1 MGVRVSTRAKRWVL
15 GIAGLSVVAIV
26 AAGILVLRGESGSEA
41 PAEQGTA
48 NLPGPAEV
56 VAGYLEAFAEGDV
69 RRAASH
75 TDDPATASAMLADS
89 RSGVAATTIEAY
101 PVDVPAAGGA
111 DTVEGS
117 FRIKWTLGPGRVWQ
131 YENPVRLDRAA
142 GGWTVR
148 WSPTL
153 IHPRLAEGQ
162 HLAARSRIG
171 SPAVLDRDGTP
182 LLVWRQDGAKAA
194 EDSGEVTAPLLL
206 DGMSRLAA
214 EQAAD
219 SRSVAIVA
227 ADGTEVRTVHG
238 DEAAQAEPL
247 TATVSAATQRAAQG
261 AVDSAG
267 APTMLV
273 AIQPS
278 TGDILAVAQNA
289 AAGDTPNALSGLYAP
304 GSTFKVAT
312 VAAALQ
318 GGVSADTVLPCPGS
332 ARIGTRTIPNDG
344 EFDLGEVPL
353 HEAFAYSCNTTFA
366 RLAADLPADG
376 LERAATRFGL
386 NADFAIPGITTEAG
400 KVVAAADPVQRLEDG
415 IGQGRVQASPFGV
428 ALMAATV
435 AAGEAVTPRLW
446 RGQDT
451 TVNTGYQAPPAAVLR
466 TIGGMMREVVTT
478 GTGTALRGFGEV
490 RGKTGTAQLARDRN
504 QAHGWFAGY
513 QGDLAF
519 AVMVSGAGTSDPA
532 LDVTGTFLRNR

>member
-1 MGVRVSTRAKRWVL
+1 MGVRVNARTKRWVL

-26 AAGILVLRGESGSEA
+26 AAGILVLRGESAGEA
-41 PAEQGTA
+41 PGEQAEPDVPA
-48 NLPGPAEV
+48 PAEV
-56 VAGYLEAFAEGDV
+56 VAGYLEAFAAGDLQ
-69 RRAASH
+69 RAANL
-75 TDDPATASAMLADS
+75 TDDPATAAAMLADS
-89 RSGVAATTIEAY
+89 RSGVNAKQVSAY
-101 PVDVPAAGGA
+101 PVSVPPPAEGTN
-111 DTVEGS
+111 TVEGS
-117 FRIKWTLGPGRVWQ
+117 FRIKWTLGPERVWQ
-131 YENPVRLDRAA
+131 YENPIRLDRAA
-142 GGWTVR
+142 EGWTVH

-153 IHPRLAEGQ
+153 IHPRLADGQ
-162 HLAARSRIG
+162 RLAARSRIG
-171 SPAVLDRDGTP
+171 SPAVLDRDGAP
-182 LLVWRQDGAKAA
+182 LLVWRQGGAKATENA
-194 EDSGEVTAPLLL
+194 LAPLLL
-206 DGMSRLAA
+206 DGMSRLAT

-219 SRSVAIVA
+219 SLSVAIVA
-227 ADGTEVRTVHG
+227 ADGTDVRTVYG
-238 DEAAQAEPL
+238 EESAEAEPL
-247 TATVSAATQRAAQG
+247 TATVSAATQRAAQA

-289 AAGDTPNALSGLYAP
+289 AAGDVPNALSGLYAP
-304 GSTFKVAT
+304 GSTFKIAT

-318 GGVSADTVLPCPGS
+318 GGVSADAVLPCPGT

-344 EFDLGEVPL
+344 EFDLGAVPL
-353 HEAFAYSCNTTFA
+353 HEAFAHSCNTTFA
-366 RLAADLPADG
+366 QLAADLPADG
-376 LERAATRFGL
+376 LERAASQFGL

-451 TVNTGYQAPPAAVLR
+451 TVNDGYRAPSRSVLR

-478 GTGTALRGFGEV
+478 GTGTALRGFGDL

-513 QGDLAF
+513 QGDIAF

-532 LDVTGTFLRNR
+532 LDVAGTFLGDR